1 MVLVDD
7 VKAISFHLYDFIFQ
21 KHIKQQICVRF
32 SKIVSGAEANL
43 IIIFFLI
50 NSFCENITCYFF
62 IPKHISKITY
72 LLKFLNFSLILI
84 I

>member
-7 VKAISFHLYDFIFQ
+7 VKAVSFHLYDFFFQ
-21 KHIKQQICVRF
+21 KHLKQQVFVRF
-32 SKIVSGAEANL
+32 LKIVSGAEANV
-43 IIIFFLI
+43 IIVLFIAF
-50 NSFCENITCYFF
+50 FCENITCYFF
-62 IPKHISKITY
+62 HTQAYFKFTY